1 MRNLVVIRITQGVAL
16 LVGRRQSAKRG
27 AGATDQAREEDT
39 ELVQRA
45 CVMILKGGCRQ
56 RSFLYT

>member
-27 AGATDQAREEDT
+27 AGPTDQAREEDT

-45 CVMILKGGCRQ
+45 CVMILKGGV
-56 RSFLYT
+56 